1 VAVTAP
7 LRLFGGWLLLW
18 CGLAWPAAAQR
29 PDQPGFIEF
38 DRGHTEFGFQL
49 RTTWGQQVTGS
60 FPEYDGE
67 MVVMADGR
75 HQVRIRLRT
84 DAVQIDGS
92 ERYTQIAR
100 GENFFAAERYPL
112 IEFVSEPHRVELVHD
127 GGRLRGRL
135 TMHGVSRMENFT
147 LLPATCAR
155 PGVDCDVVARGSV
168 DRNEYGLDGWQL
180 LLRDRVR
187 FTMRVRLAGAP

>member
-1 VAVTAP
+1 MTPP

-29 PDQPGFIEF
+29 NDRPSSVEF

-49 RTTWGQQVTGS
+49 RTTWGQRVTGA
-60 FPEYDGE
+60 FPDYDGE
-67 MVVMADGR
+67 LVVLADGR
-75 HQVRIRLRT
+75 HQVRIRLHT
-84 DAVQIDGS
+84 GAVRIEGS
-92 ERYTQIAR
+92 EHYTRIAR
-100 GENFFAAERYPL
+100 GENFFDVTRYPL
-112 IEFVSEPHRVELVHD
+112 IEFVSEPHRIELVHD

-135 TMHGVSRMENFT
+135 TMHGVSRMESFT

-168 DRNEYGLDGWQL
+168 DRNDYGLDEWQL

-187 FTMRVRLAGAP
+187 FTMRVRLAEAP